1 MPTKHSQNRA
11 EKRDRLVRAAVDA
24 FTETGYDNT
33 TVSDVVRRAGMTPS
47 TFYNY
52 YRDKDALRD
61 ELIDGAAAQLLAGLA
76 GIRKRAE
83 SVDEFVRQACKGLF
97 AGMVQ
102 DRTNAALLRR
112 NLPML
117 RSLVDSKSLQ
127 PVYAAIRN
135 DIGRVAEQGMLQP
148 VDADFATAM
157 IRASVLEIGVALL
170 SRPTPDVDA
179 AVEFVTRSLTAAVQ
193 GLLKP
198 AQ

>member
-1 MPTKHSQNRA
+1 MATKHSQNRA

-61 ELIDGAAAQLLAGLA
+61 ELLEGAASQLLAGLA
-76 GIRKRAE
+76 AIRKRSG
-83 SVDEFVRQACKGLF
+83 SVEEFLRCASKGLF

-102 DRTNAALLRR
+102 DRTNAALLKR

-117 RSLVDSKSLQ
+117 RSLLDGKSLQ
-127 PVYAAIRN
+127 PVYAAIRG
-135 DIGRVAEQGMLQP
+135 DIARAVERGLLRP
-148 VDADFATAM
+148 IDADFATAVV
-157 IRASVLEIGVALL
+157 RGAVFEVALTL
-170 SRPTPDVDA
+170 LLNPGADVDP
-179 AVEFVTRSLTAAVQ
+179 AVELTTKCLAAALQVVEQ
-193 GLLKP
+193 PG
-198 AQ
+198 Q

>member
-61 ELIDGAAAQLLAGLA
+61 ELIEGAATQLLAGLA
-76 GIRKRAE
+76 SIRKRAE
-83 SVDEFVRQACKGLF
+83 SIQDFVRLACKGLF
-97 AGMVQ
+97 AAMVQ
-102 DRTNAALLRR
+102 DRTNSALLRR

-117 RSLVDSKSLQ
+117 RSLVDSKALQ

-135 DIGRVAEQGMLQP
+135 DIGRAAEQGLMQP
-148 VDADFATAM
+148 IDADYATAM

-170 SRPTPDVDA
+170 LRPSPDVDE
-179 AVEFVTRSLTAAVQ
+179 AVDFVTRSVTAAINGVM
-193 GLLKP
+193 KP
-198 AQ
+198 VA

>member
-1 MPTKHSQNRA
+1 LPTKHSQNRA

-61 ELIDGAAAQLLAGLA
+61 ELIEGAATQLLAGLA
-76 GIRKRAE
+76 SIRKRAE
-83 SVDEFVRQACKGLF
+83 SIQDFVRLACKGLF
-97 AGMVQ
+97 AAMVQ
-102 DRTNAALLRR
+102 DRTNSALLRR

-117 RSLVDSKSLQ
+117 RSLVDSKALQ

-135 DIGRVAEQGMLQP
+135 DIGRAAEQGLMQP
-148 VDADFATAM
+148 IDADYATAM

-170 SRPTPDVDA
+170 LRPSPDVDE
-179 AVEFVTRSLTAAVQ
+179 AVDFVTRSVTAAINGVM
-193 GLLKP
+193 KP
-198 AQ
+198 VA